1 MSRRRFREKKEP
13 KNNILEDIMFKIYW
27 KPLLGKCLQCVKEP
41 TNGVEKNAVAV
52 VLTNSHFKEEVVGHV

>member
-1 MSRRRFREKKEP
+1 
-13 KNNILEDIMFKIYW
+13 MFKIYW